1 MTPNQGAATNRRTA
15 GQSDGLDNLAA
26 TLAADWT
33 FPAVVVELG
42 SLTAPHAYAYCHHRS
57 RS

>member
-26 TLAADWT
+26 TLAVDRT
-33 FPAVVVELG
+33 FPAVVVGLG
-42 SLTAPHAYAYCHHRS
+42 SLTSHI
-57 RS
+57 

>member
-26 TLAADWT
+26 TLAADRAL
-33 FPAVVVELG
+33 PAAVAELD
-42 SLTAPHAYAYCHHRS
+42 R
-57 RS
+57 